1 MDSGITGDASAEP
14 LMNTSFDLDAYF
26 ERIGYSGSRSA
37 ALDTLVA
44 LHAHHPAAIPFEN
57 LDPLLRRPVWLDQ
70 ATLQQKLVRNGR
82 GGYCYEQNLLFSAA
96 LGALGFTVTGLAA
109 RVLWNVP
116 EHTVRPR
123 SHMLMRVD
131 VAGQAY
137 IADVGFGGLTLTAPL
152 RLALDI
158 EQATPHEV
166 FRLIQSGQDLVL
178 QARIGEAWKTL
189 YRFDQTQQLLPDY
202 EMANWYTSTHPDSH
216 FLRSL
221 VAARAMAGARYAL
234 LNNELAVH
242 HTNGVTDRRTLKS
255 GSDIRAALTSTFG
268 ITLPDVGEL
277 DNTLQRLITEEH

>member
-1 MDSGITGDASAEP
+1 
-14 LMNTSFDLDAYF
+14 MNTSFDLDAYL

-116 EHTVRPR
+116 ENTVRPR

-178 QARIGEAWKTL
+178 QARIGEAWKPL

-255 GSDIRAALTSTFG
+255 GSDIRAALTSIFG

-277 DNTLQRLITEEH
+277 DNTLQRLITQEH